1 MAFSFSPTLRLLVIL
16 ALALPGMV
24 VLQPASAQDDAGQI
38 EALALR
44 AHLQNL
50 RTDSYTFWIGGSLG
64 NPRNAP
70 ARTALGETLDGWR
83 LAGLNGDPPVAFE
96 DLARPTLLNFWASW
110 CPPCRVEFPHL
121 ARVALA
127 PGNHAFDVLFVNMSD
142 QEEDALA
149 FLRNQPPDIHTVLDE
164 LDRLSRRSSVLSI
177 PTTLLID
184 TDGVVL
190 AGHVGIVTPTI
201 TDFFDAVAANPG
213 VGTFVAADAAGI
225 APQAELLPVDVDAA
239 TPIAVGETVLGTLT
253 HRDFQHAYRFEG
265 RAGETITVSLR
276 EDSSEL
282 DAYLVLMTTEGERL
296 AENDDVAAGTD
307 AAVEVTLPAD
317 DTYIIVATRFLEA
330 EGFSS
335 GDYTLTVTGSGSG
348 GDGAILAYGSA
359 TPGRV
364 SGIDPRRFY
373 GFEGR
378 AGDVITVRLEHA
390 PGAVPLQVE
399 IKGPDLNRLAV
410 SDESAGG
417 TVALTVE
424 LPADGDYRIVVFRQ
438 RTRDRDNET
447 YTLRLDRAGESTA
460 PPDGAAEAGALAY
473 GATVSG
479 ALGDDNVEDRWTF
492 EGRAG
497 DVITLVM
504 ARAVDES
511 GGLDGYLVL
520 LGPDGAT
527 LAEVDDTQDDVM
539 PRLDGFALP
548 ADGTYTVVAT
558 RFGFANGFSSGDYR
572 LTLERAGG
580 ADDSPSPD
588 EAAGP
593 RWIDPADLPPDLRRI
608 AYNSR
613 ALGAIDASN
622 VDDWYMF
629 HGREGDAIRLHMAAD
644 SGDLDP
650 FLILTDGDGI
660 EIARN
665 DDAPDGTTAARIDV
679 TLPATG
685 TYLVRATRYGFQNGP
700 SSGEYTLALETEAA
714 PLDPDELS
722 AAAALPYGAP
732 VTGSL
737 SLEDVGRQYTFEGR
751 AGEAITIAVRRASG
765 DLDPALSLR
774 GPDGREIAFNRDWTS
789 RAEARIARLALP
801 DDGTYTL
808 DVILEDL
815 NTSGDF
821 DLLLLAQAPPPPPD
835 GAFVAAPG
843 LDVEIVLV
851 WAGEA
856 DLDLAVAPPD
866 PAQPGEVT
874 GRANDLCAGQAAAP
888 QERIVW
894 AAGAAPDGLYAITVQ
909 YALDCAGA
917 GEAVPFM
924 LAVVRAGEV
933 VDVIGGTLVRPGD
946 SYGTLLD
953 AGK

>member
-1 MAFSFSPTLRLLVIL
+1 
-16 ALALPGMV
+16 
-24 VLQPASAQDDAGQI
+24 
-38 EALALR
+38 
-44 AHLQNL
+44 L
-50 RTDSYTFWIGGSLG
+50 RTDSYTFWIGGNLG
-64 NPRNAP
+64 DPRNAP
-70 ARTALGETLDGWR
+70 TRTALGATLDGWR

-96 DLARPTLLNFWASW
+96 DLTRPTLLNFWASW

-127 PGNHAFDVLFVNMSD
+127 PDAHAFDVLFVNMSD
-142 QEEDALA
+142 QEEAALA
-149 FLRNQPPDIHTVLDE
+149 FLRGQPPELHTVLDE

-177 PTTLLID
+177 PTTLLLD
-184 TDGVVL
+184 ADGVVL
-190 AGHVGIVTPTI
+190 AGHVGIMTPTI

-213 VGTFVAADAAGI
+213 VGTFVAADVADI
-225 APQAELLPVDVDAA
+225 KPQAELLPVDADTAA
-239 TPIAVGETVLGTLT
+239 PIAFGEPVLGTLT
-253 HRDFQHAYRFEG
+253 NRDFQHAYRFEG
-265 RAGETITVSLR
+265 QAGDTVSVSLR

-282 DAYLVLMTTEGERL
+282 DAYLVLMTAEGERL

-317 DTYIIVATRFLEA
+317 GTYIIVATRFLEA

-335 GDYTLTVTGSGSG
+335 GDYTLTVTSSQSGA
-348 GDGAILAYGSA
+348 DGAILAYGSV
-359 TPGRV
+359 TQGRV

-378 AGDVITVRLEHA
+378 AGDVVTLRLEHE

-399 IKGPDLNRLAV
+399 IKDPGLDRLAV

-417 TVALTVE
+417 EAALTVE
-424 LPADGDYRIVVFRQ
+424 LPADGEYRIVVFRQ

-447 YTLRLDRAGESTA
+447 YTLALDLAGEPATPS
-460 PPDGAAEAGALAY
+460 DGALEAGALAY

-479 ALGDDNVEDRWTF
+479 ALGDDNVEDRWVF

-497 DVITLVM
+497 DVIALVM
-504 ARAVDES
+504 ARAVDS
-511 GGLDGYLVL
+511 VGGLDGYMVL

-527 LAEVDDTQDDVM
+527 LAEVDDTPDDVM
-539 PRLDGFALP
+539 PRLEGFALP

-558 RFGFANGFSSGDYR
+558 RFGFANGFSSGEYS
-572 LTLERAGG
+572 LTLARSGG
-580 ADDSPSPD
+580 TDGQPAPDDS
-588 EAAGP
+588 AGP
-593 RWIDPADLPPDLRRI
+593 RWIDPDNLPPDLRRI

-613 ALGAIDASN
+613 ALGAIDAGN
-622 VDDWYMF
+622 VDDWYLF
-629 HGREGDAIRLHMAAD
+629 QGREGDAIRLQMTAD
-644 SGDLDP
+644 TGDLDP
-650 FLILTDGDGI
+650 FLILVDGEGI

-665 DDAPDGTTAARIDV
+665 DDAPGGTTAARIDM
-679 TLPATG
+679 TLPTTG
-685 TYLVRATRYGFQNGP
+685 VYLIRATRYGFQNGP

-722 AAAALPYGAP
+722 AAVALPYGAP
-732 VTGSL
+732 VAGTL
-737 SLEDVGRQYTFEGR
+737 SMGDVGRQYTFEGG
-751 AGEAITIAVRRASG
+751 AGDAITIAVRRASG

-774 GPDGREIAFNRDWTS
+774 GPDGREIAFSRDWTS
-789 RAEARIARLALP
+789 DAEARIARLVLP

-821 DLLLLAQAPPPPPD
+821 DLLLLAQAPPSPPE
-835 GAFVAAPG
+835 GAFVGAPG

-866 PAQPGEVT
+866 PDQPGEVT
-874 GRANDLCAGQAAAP
+874 DRANDLCAEGAPAP

-894 AAGAAPDGLYAITVQ
+894 AEGDAPGGLYAITVR
-909 YALDCAGA
+909 YAFDCAGT

-924 LAVVRAGEV
+924 LAVVRAGAVVEV
-933 VDVIGGTLVRPGD
+933 TGGTLARPGD

-953 AGK
+953 ADNEF

>member
-1 MAFSFSPTLRLLVIL
+1 MTPSIPSSLRLLVIL
-16 ALALPGMV
+16 ALLLPGI
-24 VLQPASAQDDAGQI
+24 VLLRPAAAQDDAGQI

-50 RTDSYTFWIGGSLG
+50 RTDNYTFWIGGNLG
-64 NPRNAP
+64 DPRNAP
-70 ARTALGETLDGWR
+70 VRTALGDTLDNWQ
-83 LAGLNGDPPVAFE
+83 LAGLNGDPPVTFD

-110 CPPCRVEFPHL
+110 CPPCRLEFPHL
-121 ARVALA
+121 TRVALA
-127 PGNHAFDVLFVNMSD
+127 PDEHAFDVLFVNMSD

-149 FLRNQPPDIHTVLDE
+149 YLSGQPPGIHTVLDE
-164 LDRLSRRSSVLSI
+164 SDRLARRSSVLSI
-177 PTTLLID
+177 PTTLLMD
-184 TDGVVL
+184 TSGMVL
-190 AGHVGIVTPTI
+190 AAHVGVMTPTI
-201 TDFFDAVAANPG
+201 TAFFDAVAASPG
-213 VGTFVAADAAGI
+213 VGTFVAADVADI
-225 APQAELLPVDVDAA
+225 QPQADLLPVDVDAA
-239 TPIAVGETVLGTLT
+239 APIAVGETVLGTLT

-265 RAGETITVSLR
+265 RAGDTVSVSLR

-282 DAYLVLMTTEGERL
+282 DAYLVLMTAGGERL
-296 AENDDVAAGTD
+296 AENDDAAGTD

-317 DTYIIVATRFLEA
+317 GTYLIVATRFLEA

-335 GDYTLTVTGSGSG
+335 GDYTLTLTSASQPG
-348 GDGAILAYGSA
+348 GDGSILAYGSV

-378 AGDVITVRLEHA
+378 AGDVVTVRLEHE
-390 PGAVPLQVE
+390 PGAVPLQIE
-399 IKGPDLNRLAV
+399 IKDPDLDRLAV
-410 SDESAGG
+410 SEESAGG
-417 TVALTVE
+417 EVALTVE

-438 RTRDRDNET
+438 RTRERDNET
-447 YTLRLDRAGESTA
+447 YTLALDVAGESAA
-460 PPDGAAEAGALAY
+460 PADGDAAAGALAY
-473 GATVSG
+473 GATVNG
-479 ALGDDNVEDRWTF
+479 ALGEENVEDRWTF

-504 ARAVDES
+504 ARAVDEL

-527 LAEVDDTQDDVM
+527 LAEVDDSPDDVM
-539 PRLDGFALP
+539 PRLDQFALP
-548 ADGTYTVVAT
+548 VDGTYTVVAT
-558 RFGFANGFSSGDYR
+558 RFGFANGFSSGEYS
-572 LTLERAGG
+572 LTLEQVRSVG
-580 ADDSPSPD
+580 DSAPD
-588 EAAGP
+588 AAAGP

-613 ALGAIDASN
+613 ALGTIDAGN
-622 VDDWYMF
+622 VDDWYLF
-629 HGREGDAIRLHMAAD
+629 HGREGDVIRLHMAAD

-650 FLILTDGDGI
+650 FLILADGDGI
-660 EIARN
+660 EVASN
-665 DDAPDGTTAARIDV
+665 DDAPGGTTAAQIDA

-685 TYLVRATRYGFQNGP
+685 AYLVRATRYGFQNGP
-700 SSGEYTLALETEAA
+700 SSGDYTLALESEAA
-714 PLDPDELS
+714 PLDLDELN
-722 AAAALPYGAP
+722 AAVALSYGAP
-732 VTGSL
+732 VRGTL
-737 SLEDVGRQYTFEGR
+737 SLGDVGQQYTFEGR
-751 AGEAITIAVRRASG
+751 AGDAITIAVRRASG

-774 GPDGREIAFNRDWTS
+774 GPDGSEIAFSRDWLS
-789 RAEARIARLALP
+789 DAEARIDRLVLP

-815 NTSGDF
+815 NTGGDF
-821 DLLLLAQAPPPPPD
+821 DLLLLAQAQPTSPA

-866 PAQPGEVT
+866 PERPGEVT
-874 GRANDLCAGQAAAP
+874 GRANDFCAEQAAAP

-894 AAGAAPDGLYAITVQ
+894 AEGAAPHGLYAITVR
-909 YALDCAGA
+909 YAFDCAGT

-924 LAVVRAGEV
+924 LAIVDAGAV
-933 VDVIGGTLVRPGD
+933 VDVTGGTLAHPGD
-946 SYGTLLD
+946 SYGTLLE